1 MASASEKA
9 YELLKQRLVAGSYAP
24 GAQLKEEH
32 IARELGLSRTPV
44 RWALKH
50 LIIDGLAT
58 FDAGRGVRVAEWTD
72 ADIMETYHLRSLL
85 EGHAAELAAQ
95 RRSASVVTE
104 LEQLN
109 RQMAATIARGGVDMV
124 QSLQSI
130 NSRFHHAILEAS
142 ASPRLK
148 ALLATIIDMPI
159 VVRSFSVSTRADVQQ
174 SLQHHRDLTDAVAI
188 GDGEL
193 ARQAM
198 QLHLRIASRRFF
210 RRRAE
215 FVKMQKAVA
224 PDANASVAR
233 KN

>member
-1 MASASEKA
+1 MAGASEKA

-32 IARELGLSRTPV
+32 IAREFGLSRTPV
-44 RWALKH
+44 RSALKH
-50 LIIDGLAT
+50 LIADGLAT
-58 FDAGRGVRVAEWTD
+58 LDAGRGARVAEWTD
-72 ADIMETYHLRSLL
+72 ADILETYHLRSLL

-95 RRSASVVTE
+95 RRSAAVVGA

-109 RQMAATIARGGVDMV
+109 RQMAATIARGGADMV
-124 QSLQSI
+124 QSLQAI
-130 NSRFHHAILEAS
+130 NSRFHRAILDAS

-174 SLQHHRDLTDAVAI
+174 SLQHHRDLTEAVAI

-210 RRRAE
+210 RRRAD
-215 FVKMQKAVA
+215 FVKMQKAA
-224 PDANASVAR
+224 AADAIPALAR